1 MKTKLFTQDLFLG
14 LLMTLV
20 LALGVQGVAEAITR
34 PSGQTEAHVN
44 TVDSTVRDIGNSL
57 SITSIDIAPDK
68 TNVRETVTISRSS
81 GITLTGDFYG
91 LSSVSLREVD
101 DDLTDTTNGSSFTY
115 TRDGRTQ
122 TISGTA
128 TGAIGI
134 TFTAKGTQWVK
145 ISATDY
151 DDPDVDDD
159 FSGSWS
165 ATYTYYVKGPGT
177 STTTISLLGL
187 RNGYKTGIFAGTA
200 HRERIHTGDGGHYDV
215 TYTTIPDDAMA
226 QIETTAGALGDLAAL
241 NDASTSSALDVLLQA
256 TKTYQVTAKVKDSD
270 RETIGV
276 YIIGTPTLIVGHP
289 GDPDGDPGTAT
300 VILGSKDTPGRIND
314 TLPAEISPTTR
325 AFTATVTDGL
335 STPGTVPGVVVKFQV
350 RGSGRAGGY
359 LVFGSSNAG
368 TLVESNNRMR
378 LNSSGGE
385 LTEATDKVLYVRT
398 DPEGKADVDFQLG
411 TDRKQD
417 VTISAVGQSKVVS
430 AYTGTAAGGN
440 QLVEPESRSS
450 QASGHAGEYELSVKA
465 VNADG
470 DALPQQHVEFR
481 TSDGT
486 LDDPSTPAAAT
497 PGGRLPVRTDTQGIA
512 FVFFDPNEDS
522 DSLRVTAH
530 LLDTA
535 TTETAPT
542 ITDSVID
549 DVVFNIKGGSPPPPP
564 PAPQQ
569 RNRLTISTT
578 GEGTTRSVT
587 VNALTTTNAPISGLS
602 VVLSGTALTTAQT
615 VTTGAAVSITLPSTS
630 GDYTLIATDP
640 NGTFDTGTVTVTVSA
655 PGTLEV
661 TLGTRTGNQQ
671 PITVRAVRGGSAQS
685 AVNIT
690 ITGGATSVSRQTD
703 SSGRAS
709 AIVTLPTATGA
720 HTLTVRATGGYDPAQ
735 ITVPAVTGEPTRD
748 PSEPTTTRGTAGVA
762 DSIQISGQVFRTGTV
777 NTQLDLPLSVRVLD
791 GNGRGVEDV
800 KVTFRLQT
808 GQGRLSQRGNGRATA
823 VDTDRNG
830 YARAPYTPLA
840 RGTSTVRVKAAGVTQ
855 TVTFTITVNGASD
868 PETNTGADDTPR
880 VTDDTPRSREINPVV
895 QVNAQNRP
903 PMLWVDSGKI
913 YALVGAEVQA
923 FILGVEGA
931 MNIAI
936 GDDRV
941 YWTERTGES
950 SGTINSVNLN
960 GSDAKQL
967 ASIQAVP
974 MGIAVDTIRSKL
986 YWTNSRGRIQ
996 SANLDGSRIQNV
1008 IQGSS
1013 NRLIDLLLSG
1023 NNLYFTQ
1030 SDESG
1035 PIGRIDPTLSGEQIA
1050 FWDDNSMPG
1059 TPGSLAI
1066 ANGKLYWT
1074 AKTGESSG
1082 TINSVNLN
1090 GSDAKQLASIQAV
1103 PMGIAVDTIRSKLY
1117 WTNSRG
1123 RVQSANLNG
1132 SGIRNV
1138 VTGLGMPGDMV
1149 LSNSIKA
1156 PTEAP
1161 EKSTTIAA
1169 GKSKYDI
1176 NGDGSVDDKD
1186 VDMLLLA
1193 VLSELTAAKYDVNGD
1208 GSVDAKDV
1216 REVNKN
1222 LDKAAAG
1229 APALLGRK
1237 FSAIQRDRLQ
1247 AQIDLLVASSDRSPA
1262 TLKTLVYLQQLLA
1275 TARPEKTQLL
1285 ANYPNPFNPE
1295 TWIPYELAMDTDVKI
1310 TIYNAQGVVIRT
1322 LQLGQQAAGYYTD
1335 RERAAYWDGRNA
1347 LGERVASGIYFYQL
1361 ETDTMSALRKMVIL
1375 K

>member
-1 MKTKLFTQDLFLG
+1 MKTKLFTQKLFLG
-14 LLMTLV
+14 LLMGLV
-20 LALGVQGVAEAITR
+20 LALGVQSIADAVSDPAPTAQTNADIITNRLVGSPFDVADLTLTGEKAGT
-34 PSGQTEAHVN
+34 TE
-44 TVDSTVRDIGNSL
+44 S
-57 SITSIDIAPDK
+57 
-68 TNVRETVTISRSS
+68 VTITISS
-81 GITLTGDFYG
+81 GITLSEPVHSTG
-91 LSSVSLREVD
+91 SVTLREKEVADSEPDTPGNQPANGPFIYKNDSLSGSVD
-101 DDLTDTTNGSSFTY
+101 VIGHFTSAGKKTITIKGTAYDGSGDATAWSHTFIYYVTAPTPDREKAFKLQSLTDGYYKKGNFDRASIKIHSA
-115 TRDGRTQ
+115 
-122 TISGTA
+122 SGH
-128 TGAIGI
+128 
-134 TFTAKGTQWVK
+134 F
-145 ISATDY
+145 
-151 DDPDVDDD
+151 P
-159 FSGSWS
+159 
-165 ATYTYYVKGPGT
+165 
-177 STTTISLLGL
+177 
-187 RNGYKTGIFAGTA
+187 
-200 HRERIHTGDGGHYDV
+200 V
-215 TYTTIPDDAMA
+215 TYTVSGTGATLKAEYPSGGR
-226 QIETTAGALGDLAAL
+226 ETFT
-241 NDASTSSALDVLLQA
+241 SPISSALNVYLEMGSA
-256 TKTYQVTAKVKDSD
+256 TAVVTAKVSGSD
-270 RETIGV
+270 VTTRGT
-276 YIIGTPTLIVGHP
+276 YIYGFPTLTVAHP
-289 GDPDGDPGTAT
+289 GDPNGDGDTSDAT
-300 VILGSKDTPGRIND
+300 TGSKGDRANINS
-314 TLPAEISPTTR
+314 TISK
-325 AFTATVTDGL
+325 AFTVTVNDGV
-335 STPGTVPGVVVKFQV
+335 STPGDVSDVVVKFQAK
-350 RGSGRAGGY
+350 GSGDAGGY
-359 LVFGSSNAG
+359 LVFDSSRDTTPDVGILVGSNDNRQLSRQAG
-368 TLVESNNRMR
+368 S
-378 LNSSGGE
+378 
-385 LTEATDKVLYVRT
+385 DKILYVRT
-398 DPEGKADVDFQLG
+398 
-411 TDRKQD
+411 
-417 VTISAVGQSKVVS
+417 
-430 AYTGTAAGGN
+430 
-440 QLVEPESRSS
+440 
-450 QASGHAGEYELSVKA
+450 
-465 VNADG
+465 
-470 DALPQQHVEFR
+470 
-481 TSDGT
+481 TSDGEASVSFEFGTAEKQDITISTVGITRTFSVYTKSPDAGPQFTEQSST
-486 LDDPSTPAAAT
+486 LRAGKYDLRATVTDNGVPQFNRLVEFTTRDGTLITPATGDETDSNDILPAMTNQRGEVFVIFDPSERSNSPRVIANLIQPADTTATPAT
-497 PGGRLPVRTDTQGIA
+497 PRRI
-512 FVFFDPNEDS
+512 
-522 DSLRVTAH
+522 
-530 LLDTA
+530 LDT
-535 TTETAPT
+535 
-542 ITDSVID
+542 ITF
-549 DVVFNIKGGSPPPPP
+549 DVRGGSSTPQPPTPPV
-564 PAPQQ
+564 QQ

-615 VTTGAAVSITLPSTS
+615 VTTGTAVSITLPSTS

-655 PGTLEV
+655 PGTLEM

-735 ITVPAVTGEPTRD
+735 ITVPAVTGESTRD

-800 KVTFRLQT
+800 RVTFRLQT

-823 VDTDRNG
+823 IDTDRNG

-840 RGTSTVRVKAAGVTQ
+840 RGTSTVRVKAASVTQ

-923 FILGVEGA
+923 FISGVEGA

-950 SGTINSVNLN
+950 AGTINSVNLN

-996 SANLDGSRIQNV
+996 AANLDGSRIQNV

-1035 PIGRIDPTLSGEQIA
+1035 PIGRIDPTLSGEQMA
-1050 FWDDNSMPG
+1050 FWDDSSMPG

-1247 AQIDLLVASSDRSPA
+1247 AQIDLLVASNDRSPA

-1295 TWIPYELAMDTDVKI
+1295 TWMPYQLATDTDVKI
-1310 TIYNAQGVVIRT
+1310 TIYNAQGVVIRV
-1322 LQLGQQAAGYYTD
+1322 LHLGQQSAGYYTD

-1347 LGERVASGIYFYQL
+1347 LGEQVASGIYFYQL
-1361 ETDTMSALRKMVIL
+1361 ETDDMSSLRKMVIL